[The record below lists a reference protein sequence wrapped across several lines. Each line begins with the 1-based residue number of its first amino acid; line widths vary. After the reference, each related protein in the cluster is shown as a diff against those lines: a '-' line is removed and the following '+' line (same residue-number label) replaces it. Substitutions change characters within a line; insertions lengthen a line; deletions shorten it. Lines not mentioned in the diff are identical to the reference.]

1 MFNIII
7 FGPPG
12 SGKGTQSANIANKY
26 GLIHLSTGELFRQ
39 EIQNNTPVGKEANR
53 YISKGQLVPDE
64 ITLRLLYKHASK
76 HINDP
81 GIIFDGFPRTLNQA
95 IMLDRM
101 MEKKNIKIN
110 LVIGLKVEE
119 EELINRIKHRSETST
134 RKDDA
139 EAIIYNR
146 MKIYHQQTYPVIE
159 YYQNQGK
166 YESISGM
173 ASIETVFQR
182 LCSVIDQYM
191 YAKK

>member
-1 MFNIII
+1 MFNIVI

-12 SGKGTQSANIANKY
+12 SGKGTQSANIAKQY
-26 GLIHLSTGELFRQ
+26 GLVHLSTGDLFRH
-39 EIQNNTPVGKEANR
+39 EIQIQSPVGKEANR
-53 YISKGQLVPDE
+53 YISKGQLVPDA

-101 MEKKNIKIN
+101 MNKKGIKVN
-110 LVIGLKVEE
+110 LVIGIEVEE
-119 EELINRIKHRSETST
+119 EELINRIKHRSRTST
-134 RKDDA
+134 RDDDD
-139 EAIIYNR
+139 EKIIHNR

-159 YYQNQGK
+159 YYQKQGK

-173 ASIETVFQR
+173 ASVETVFQR
-182 LCSVIDQYM
+182 LCAVIDQY
-191 YAKK
+191 KHEH